1 MAAPLKSDASQ
12 PSGGTRILARLT
24 DGNQIAIFNWAKA
37 DLPDAEWFEVD
48 CDDAGRIVLTPADE
62 VPYEATLWA
71 EQRDV
76 IAAAA
81 KPRPY
86 AHVSAAELRNVEG
99 ITHREILEELRA
111 RGLVSKACD
120 GPPPPKLIQ
129 PVAHIPGGLERF
141 LKERRGEE

>member
-1 MAAPLKSDASQ
+1 MAAPLKSDTSQ
-12 PSGGTRILARLT
+12 PSGGAPILARLT

-37 DLPDAEWFEVD
+37 DSPDAEWFEVD
-48 CDDAGRIVLTPADE
+48 CDDAGRIVLTPAAD
-62 VPYEATLWA
+62 VPPEAYAWA
-71 EQRDV
+71 QQRDV

-81 KPRPY
+81 KSRPF
-86 AHVSAAELRNVEG
+86 AHVPAAELRNVEG
-99 ITHREILEELRA
+99 ITHQEILEELRT
-111 RGLVSKACD
+111 RGLVSKAWD